1 MQLPIN
7 AGLAHIAMFGAL
19 DEHQNAAIHRNNR
32 AETKRPQDI
41 DSNYHLFVQ
50 RGTEK
55 SQLSSMEMLNRV
67 LITDG
72 KRWG

>member
-19 DEHQNAAIHRNNR
+19 DEHQNAAIRQNNR
-32 AETKRPQDI
+32 AETKHPQNI
-41 DSNYHLFVQ
+41 NSNYHLFVQ
-50 RGTEK
+50 RGTKK
-55 SQLSSMEMLNRV
+55 SQLASIELLNRV